1 MRLRL
6 RFTSIVVMG
15 LAFVLGG
22 CAVTPPQQP
31 LAMQPTSLKAEAGRI
46 GVAMSN
52 VPKVDTRFPGADCL
66 LCIAAASAMNS
77 SLTDHIRTLP
87 PEEVP
92 ALKDRAAELIKAKGG
107 TPVAIATAVDVS
119 ALPSFSS
126 DAPNVARKDFRSL
139 KDKHQVDKLLMIQ
152 LDTIGVVRNYSSYVP
167 NGEPKAVFS
176 GTAYLVDLKTNALE
190 WYHPVSIVKAADGNW
205 DESPKFPRMTNAFFQ
220 ALEQGKDEVL
230 RPLQ

>member
-1 MRLRL
+1 MRLR
-6 RFTSIVVMG
+6 FVSIVLMG

-31 LAMQPTSLKAEAGRI
+31 MAIKPASLQAESGRI
-46 GVAMSN
+46 GVAMTA
-52 VPKVDTRFPGADCL
+52 VPKVDTQFPGAGCL

-87 PEEVP
+87 PEDVP
-92 ALKDRAAELIKAKGG
+92 ALKDRAVALIKAKGG
-107 TPVAIATAVDVS
+107 TPVAIDAALDVN
-119 ALPSFSS
+119 ALPSFSG
-126 DAPNVARKDFRSL
+126 DAPNMARKDFRGL

-152 LDTIGVVRNYSSYVP
+152 ITTIGVVRNYSAYIP
-167 NGEPKAVFS
+167 NGEPKAVFN

-190 WYHPVSIVKAADGNW
+190 WYHPFTVTKAADGNW

-220 ALEQGKDEVL
+220 ALELGKDEAL